1 VLSLPKR
8 HKPHFMKQ
16 QSLVE
21 SFNAA
26 IEGFV
31 YVFKSQRN
39 MRLHFLMGLF
49 AIFLGI
55 LLNFT
60 YMELI
65 ALCIII
71 AFVLF
76 SEMFNTAVE
85 YTVDMVSQEYH
96 PLARIVKDIGA
107 GAVLLSAIT
116 AAVVGYILFAS
127 RAGIRIE
134 DNIAKIRGSSWNITL
149 IILIIILVI
158 VVLSKLILQK
168 GTPLRGG
175 MPSGH
180 AAIAFSIWA
189 IISLLYPSSLVIF
202 LVFVLA
208 LLVARSR
215 ISANVHNLMEVFIGA
230 LVGVIVTVFIFQMYN
245 HR

>member
-1 VLSLPKR
+1 
-8 HKPHFMKQ
+8 MQQ

-49 AIFLGI
+49 AFLLGI
-55 LLNFT
+55 ILNFN
-60 YMELI
+60 YIELMV
-65 ALCIII
+65 LCLTI

-76 SEMFNTAVE
+76 AEMFNTAIE
-85 YTVDMVSQEYH
+85 YTVNLVVNLEHH

-107 GAVLLSAIT
+107 GAVLLSAMT

-127 RAGIRIE
+127 RVGIRIE
-134 DNIAKIRGSSWNITL
+134 DNIMKIRESSWHITF
-149 IILIIILVI
+149 IIFILILVI
-158 VVLSKLILQK
+158 VVLSKLFLNK

-180 AAIAFSIWA
+180 SAIAFSIWA
-189 IISLLYPSSLVIF
+189 VISLLYPNSMVIF
-202 LVFVLA
+202 LVFILA
-208 LLVARSR
+208 ILVARSR
-215 ISANVHNLMEVFIGA
+215 VSSQIHSLMEVFIGA
-230 LVGVIVTVFIFQMYN
+230 LVGVLITVLMFQLL
-245 HR
+245 RI

>member
-1 VLSLPKR
+1 
-8 HKPHFMKQ
+8 MQQ

-31 YVFKSQRN
+31 YVFRSQRN

-49 AIFLGI
+49 AVLLGI

-65 ALCIII
+65 ALCLTI

-76 SEMFNTAVE
+76 AEMFNTAIE
-85 YTVDMVSQEYH
+85 YTVDLVSQEYH

-107 GAVLLSAIT
+107 GAVLLSAMT
-116 AAVVGYILFAS
+116 AIMVGYILFAS
-127 RAGIRIE
+127 KAGIRIE
-134 DNIAKIRGSSWNITL
+134 DNIAKIKGSSWHLTF
-149 IILIIILVI
+149 IILIAILAI
-158 VVLSKLILQK
+158 VVMSKLFLHK

-180 AAIAFSIWA
+180 AAMAFSIWT
-189 IISLLYPSSLVIF
+189 IISLIYPNGLVIF
-202 LVFVLA
+202 LVFILA
-208 LLVARSR
+208 SLVARSR
-215 ISANVHNLMEVFIGA
+215 VSAKVHSIMEVFIGA
-230 LVGVIVTVFIFQMYN
+230 MVGVIVTVLVFQMYT
-245 HR
+245 RR

>member
-1 VLSLPKR
+1 
-8 HKPHFMKQ
+8 MQQ

-49 AIFLGI
+49 AVLLGV
-55 LLNFT
+55 LLKFT
-60 YMELI
+60 YIEVI
-65 ALCIII
+65 ALCLTI

-76 SEMFNTAVE
+76 AEMFNTAIE
-85 YTVDMVSQEYH
+85 YTVDLVSQEYH

-116 AAVVGYILFAS
+116 AIVIGYLLFVS
-127 RAGIRIE
+127 KAGIRIE
-134 DNIAKIRGSSWNITL
+134 DNILKIRESSWHITF
-149 IILIIILVI
+149 IILILILTIVI
-158 VVLSKLILQK
+158 FSKLFLHR

-180 AAIAFSIWA
+180 TAIAFSIWT
-189 IISLLYPSSLVIF
+189 IISLLYPNSLVFF
-202 LVFVLA
+202 LVFILA
-208 LLVARSR
+208 ILVARSR
-215 ISANVHNLMEVFIGA
+215 VNTKIHSLMEVFIGA
-230 LVGVIVTVFIFQMYN
+230 LVGVVATVLIFQFL
-245 HR
+245 RK

>member
-1 VLSLPKR
+1 
-8 HKPHFMKQ
+8 MQQ
-16 QSLVE
+16 QSLVS

-49 AIFLGI
+49 AVLLGI

-60 YMELI
+60 YIEVMV
-65 ALCIII
+65 LCLTI

-76 SEMFNTAVE
+76 AEMFNTAIE
-85 YTVDMVSQEYH
+85 YTVDLVSQEYH

-116 AAVVGYILFAS
+116 AIVIGYLLFVS
-127 RAGIRIE
+127 KAGIRIE
-134 DNIAKIRGSSWNITL
+134 DNILKIRESSWHITF
-149 IILIIILVI
+149 IILILILTIVI
-158 VVLSKLILQK
+158 FSKLFLHR

-180 AAIAFSIWA
+180 TAIAFSIWT
-189 IISLLYPSSLVIF
+189 IISLLYPNSLVFF
-202 LVFVLA
+202 LVFILA
-208 LLVARSR
+208 ILVARSR
-215 ISANVHNLMEVFIGA
+215 VNTKIHSLMEVFIGA
-230 LVGVIVTVFIFQMYN
+230 LVGVVATVLIFQFL
-245 HR
+245 RK

>member
-1 VLSLPKR
+1 
-8 HKPHFMKQ
+8 MQQ

-31 YVFKSQRN
+31 YVFKSQRS

-49 AIFLGI
+49 AVLLGV

-60 YMELI
+60 YIELI
-65 ALCIII
+65 ALCLTI

-76 SEMFNTAVE
+76 AEMFNTAIE
-85 YTVDMVSQEYH
+85 YTVDLVSQEYH

-116 AAVVGYILFAS
+116 AITVGYILFAS

-134 DNIAKIRGSSWNITL
+134 DNIMKIRASNWNITFIVL
-149 IILIIILVI
+149 ILILSIVI
-158 VVLSKLILQK
+158 LSKLLLHK

-180 AAIAFSIWA
+180 TAIAFSIWA
-189 IISLLYPSSLVIF
+189 IISLLYPNSLVVF
-202 LVFVLA
+202 LVFILA
-208 LLVARSR
+208 ILVARSR
-215 ISANVHNLMEVFIGA
+215 LSARIHNFSEVFIGA
-230 LVGVIVTVFIFQMYN
+230 ILGVILTVLVFQFL
-245 HR
+245 RI

>member
-1 VLSLPKR
+1 
-8 HKPHFMKQ
+8 MQQ
-16 QSLVE
+16 QSLVS

-49 AIFLGI
+49 AVLLGI

-60 YMELI
+60 YIEVMV
-65 ALCIII
+65 LCLTI

-76 SEMFNTAVE
+76 AEMFNTAIE
-85 YTVDMVSQEYH
+85 YTVDLVSQEYH

-116 AAVVGYILFAS
+116 AIVIGYLLFVS
-127 RAGIRIE
+127 KAGIRIE
-134 DNIAKIRGSSWNITL
+134 DNILKIRESSWHITF
-149 IILIIILVI
+149 IILILILTIVI
-158 VVLSKLILQK
+158 FSKLFLHR

-180 AAIAFSIWA
+180 TAIAFSIWT
-189 IISLLYPSSLVIF
+189 IISLLYPNSLVIF
-202 LVFVLA
+202 LVFILA
-208 LLVARSR
+208 ILVARSR
-215 ISANVHNLMEVFIGA
+215 VNTKIHSLMEVFIGA
-230 LVGVIVTVFIFQMYN
+230 LVGVVVTVLVFQFL
-245 HR
+245 RK

>member
-1 VLSLPKR
+1 
-8 HKPHFMKQ
+8 MQKQ
-16 QSLVE
+16 RLVE

-49 AIFLGI
+49 AFLLGI
-55 LLNFT
+55 ILNFT
-60 YMELI
+60 YIELMI
-65 ALCIII
+65 LCLTI

-76 SEMFNTAVE
+76 AEMFNTAIE
-85 YTVDMVSQEYH
+85 YTVDLVVSREYH

-116 AAVVGYILFAS
+116 AAIVGYILFAS
-127 RAGIRIE
+127 RTGIRIE
-134 DNIAKIRGSSWNITL
+134 DNIMKIRGSSWHITF
-149 IILIIILVI
+149 IIFIIILVI
-158 VVLSKLILQK
+158 VVLSKLFLNK

-180 AAIAFSIWA
+180 SAIAFSIWA
-189 IISLLYPSSLVIF
+189 VISLLYPNSLVIF
-202 LVFVLA
+202 LVFILA
-208 LLVARSR
+208 FLVARSR
-215 ISANVHNLMEVFIGA
+215 ISAEIHTLAEVFIGA
-230 LVGVIVTVFIFQMYN
+230 IVGVLVAVLVFQIL
-245 HR
+245 RI

>member
-1 VLSLPKR
+1 MR
-8 HKPHFMKQ
+8 Q

-31 YVFKSQRN
+31 YVFKSQRS

-49 AIFLGI
+49 AALLGV
-55 LLNFT
+55 LLNFN

-65 ALCIII
+65 MLCLTI

-76 SEMFNTAVE
+76 AEMFNTAIE
-85 YTVDMVSQEYH
+85 YTVDLVSQEYH

-116 AAVVGYILFAS
+116 SIVVGYILFAS

-134 DNIAKIRGSSWNITL
+134 DNIMKIRTSSWNITFIVL
-149 IILIIILVI
+149 IFILSIVI
-158 VVLSKLILQK
+158 LSKLLLHR

-189 IISLLYPSSLVIF
+189 IISLLYPNSLVIF
-202 LVFVLA
+202 LVFILA
-208 LLVARSR
+208 ILVARSR
-215 ISANVHNLMEVFIGA
+215 LSFGIHSIIEVFIGA
-230 LVGVIVTVFIFQMYN
+230 ILGISVTVFIFQFL
-245 HR
+245 RI

>member
-1 VLSLPKR
+1 MR
-8 HKPHFMKQ
+8 Q

-31 YVFKSQRN
+31 YVFKSQRS

-49 AIFLGI
+49 AALLGV
-55 LLNFT
+55 LLNFN

-65 ALCIII
+65 MLCLTI

-76 SEMFNTAVE
+76 AEMFNTAIE
-85 YTVDMVSQEYH
+85 YTVDLVSQEYH

-116 AAVVGYILFAS
+116 SIVVGYILFAS

-134 DNIAKIRGSSWNITL
+134 DNIMKIRTSSWNITFIVL
-149 IILIIILVI
+149 IFILSIVI
-158 VVLSKLILQK
+158 LSKLLLHR

-189 IISLLYPSSLVIF
+189 IISLLYPNSLVIF
-202 LVFVLA
+202 LVFILA
-208 LLVARSR
+208 ILVARSR
-215 ISANVHNLMEVFIGA
+215 LSSGIHSIIEVFIGA
-230 LVGVIVTVFIFQMYN
+230 ILGISVTVFIFQFL
-245 HR
+245 RI

>member
-1 VLSLPKR
+1 
-8 HKPHFMKQ
+8 MQQ

-49 AIFLGI
+49 AVLLGI
-55 LLNFT
+55 VLNFT
-60 YMELI
+60 YIEVI
-65 ALCIII
+65 ALCLTI

-76 SEMFNTAVE
+76 AEMFNTAVE
-85 YTVDMVSQEYH
+85 YTVDLVSQEYH

-107 GAVLLSAIT
+107 GAVLLSAMT
-116 AAVVGYILFAS
+116 AVVVGYILFAS
-127 RAGIRIE
+127 KAGIRIE
-134 DNIAKIRGSSWNITL
+134 DNIVKIRGSNWHVTF
-149 IILIIILVI
+149 IILILIMAI
-158 VVLSKLILQK
+158 VVLSKLFLRR

-180 AAIAFSIWA
+180 AALAFSIWV
-189 IISLLYPSSLVIF
+189 IISFLYPNSLVVF

-208 LLVARSR
+208 VLVSRSR
-215 ISANVHNLMEVFIGA
+215 INNRIHSIMEVFIGA
-230 LVGVIVTVFIFQMYN
+230 LLGVVTTAFIFQFL
-245 HR
+245 RK

>member
-1 VLSLPKR
+1 
-8 HKPHFMKQ
+8 MQQ
-16 QSLVE
+16 QSLVS

-49 AIFLGI
+49 AVLLGI

-60 YMELI
+60 YIEVMV
-65 ALCIII
+65 LCLTI

-76 SEMFNTAVE
+76 AEMFNTAIE
-85 YTVDMVSQEYH
+85 YTVDLVSQEYH

-107 GAVLLSAIT
+107 GAVLLSAMT
-116 AAVVGYILFAS
+116 AIVIGYILFAS
-127 RAGIRIE
+127 KAGIRIE
-134 DNIAKIRGSSWNITL
+134 DNILKIRESNWHITF
-149 IILIIILVI
+149 IILILILVI
-158 VVLSKLILQK
+158 VIFSKLYLHR

-180 AAIAFSIWA
+180 TATAFSIWT
-189 IISLLYPSSLVIF
+189 IISLLYPNSLVIF
-202 LVFVLA
+202 LVFILA
-208 LLVARSR
+208 ILVARSR
-215 ISANVHNLMEVFIGA
+215 VSAKIHSLMEVFIGA
-230 LVGVIVTVFIFQMYN
+230 LVGVLVTVFVFQFL
-245 HR
+245 RK

>member
-1 VLSLPKR
+1 
-8 HKPHFMKQ
+8 MQKQ
-16 QSLVE
+16 RLAE

-49 AIFLGI
+49 AFLLGI
-55 LLNFT
+55 ILNFT
-60 YMELI
+60 YIELMI
-65 ALCIII
+65 LCLTI

-76 SEMFNTAVE
+76 AEMFNTAIE
-85 YTVDMVSQEYH
+85 YTVDLVMSREYH

-107 GAVLLSAIT
+107 GAVLLSAMT
-116 AAVVGYILFAS
+116 ATIVGYILFAS

-134 DNIAKIRGSSWNITL
+134 DNIMKIRGSSWHITF
-149 IILIIILVI
+149 IIFIIILVI
-158 VVLSKLILQK
+158 VVLSKLFLNK

-180 AAIAFSIWA
+180 SAIAFSIWA
-189 IISLLYPSSLVIF
+189 VISLLYPNSLVIF
-202 LVFVLA
+202 LVFILA

-215 ISANVHNLMEVFIGA
+215 VSGQIHSLAEVFIGA
-230 LVGVIVTVFIFQMYN
+230 MVGVLVAVLVFQIL
-245 HR
+245 RI

>member
-1 VLSLPKR
+1 
-8 HKPHFMKQ
+8 MQ
-16 QSLVE
+16 QKLVE

-49 AIFLGI
+49 AFLLGI
-55 LLNFT
+55 ILNFN
-60 YMELI
+60 YIELMM
-65 ALCIII
+65 LCLTI

-76 SEMFNTAVE
+76 AEMFNTAIE
-85 YTVDMVSQEYH
+85 YTVDLVVSKEYH

-107 GAVLLSAIT
+107 GAVLLSAMT
-116 AAVVGYILFAS
+116 AMVVGYILFVS

-134 DNIAKIRGSSWNITL
+134 DNILKIRESSWHITF
-149 IILIIILVI
+149 IIFILILVI
-158 VVLSKLILQK
+158 VVLSKLFLNK

-180 AAIAFSIWA
+180 SAIAFSIWT
-189 IISLLYPSSLVIF
+189 IISLLYPNSLVIF
-202 LVFVLA
+202 LVFILA
-208 LLVARSR
+208 VLVARSR
-215 ISANVHNLMEVFIGA
+215 ISSQIHSLMEVFIGA
-230 LVGVIVTVFIFQMYN
+230 LTGVLITIFIFQLL
-245 HR
+245 RI

>member
-1 VLSLPKR
+1 
-8 HKPHFMKQ
+8 MQ

-49 AIFLGI
+49 AFLLGI
-55 LLNFT
+55 ILNFN
-60 YMELI
+60 YIELMI
-65 ALCIII
+65 LCLTI

-76 SEMFNTAVE
+76 AEMFNTAIE
-85 YTVDMVSQEYH
+85 YTVDLVVSKEYH

-107 GAVLLSAIT
+107 GAVLLSAMT
-116 AAVVGYILFAS
+116 AVVVGYILFAS

-134 DNIAKIRGSSWNITL
+134 DNILKIRGSSWHITF
-149 IILIIILVI
+149 IIFILILVI
-158 VVLSKLILQK
+158 VVSSKLFLNK
-168 GTPLRGG
+168 GTPFRGG

-180 AAIAFSIWA
+180 SAIAFSIWTV
-189 IISLLYPSSLVIF
+189 ISLLYPNSLVIF
-202 LVFVLA
+202 LVFILA
-208 LLVARSR
+208 VLVARSR
-215 ISANVHNLMEVFIGA
+215 ISSQIHSLMEVFIGG
-230 LVGVIVTVFIFQMYN
+230 LVGVLITILIFQLL
-245 HR
+245 RI

>member
-1 VLSLPKR
+1 
-8 HKPHFMKQ
+8 MQ
-16 QSLVE
+16 QQGLAG

-49 AIFLGI
+49 AVLLGI

-60 YMELI
+60 YIEVMV
-65 ALCIII
+65 LCLTI

-76 SEMFNTAVE
+76 AEMFNTAIE
-85 YTVDMVSQEYH
+85 YTVDLVSQEYH

-107 GAVLLSAIT
+107 GAVLLSAMT
-116 AAVVGYILFAS
+116 AVVIGYILFTS

-134 DNIAKIRGSSWNITL
+134 DNILKIRESSWHVTF
-149 IILIIILVI
+149 IILILILAV
-158 VVLSKLILQK
+158 VVLSKLCLHR

-180 AAIAFSIWA
+180 TAIAFSIWT
-189 IISLLYPSSLVIF
+189 IISLLYPNSLVIL
-202 LVFVLA
+202 LVFILA
-208 LLVARSR
+208 VLVARSR
-215 ISANVHNLMEVFIGA
+215 VNSKIHSLMEVFIGA
-230 LVGVIVTVFIFQMYN
+230 LVGISITVFIFQFL
-245 HR
+245 RK